1 MDNKELEKDQIGQD
15 QVSAPKKK
23 EKDPL
28 KGVETMFRVA
38 LRNHINLSAIADQKA
53 NTLISVNAII
63 ISIVLSALFP
73 KLDSNP
79 YMFYPSISILL
90 TSLLT
95 IVLATFSTIP
105 NITRGVVT
113 KSEVEQKKGNLM
125 FFGNFHKMSLKD
137 YEWSIQALM
146 ESKDYIYG
154 SLTRD
159 LFFLGKVLNKKYI
172 LLRYAYYIFVI
183 GLLVTIIIFIL
194 NVVPYLGTTV

>member
-1 MDNKELEKDQIGQD
+1 MSAKEPIKDA
-15 QVSAPKKK
+15 VEETVTPSKKKK

-90 TSLLT
+90 TSLTT
-95 IVLATFSTIP
+95 IILATFSTIP
-105 NITRGVVT
+105 NITRGLVT

-125 FFGNFHKMSLKD
+125 FFGNFHRMSLSD
-137 YEWSIQALM
+137 YEWSIQRLM
-146 ESKDYIYG
+146 ESKEYIYG

-159 LFFLGKVLNKKYI
+159 LFFFGK
-172 LLRYAYYIFVI
+172 
-183 GLLVTIIIFIL
+183 G
-194 NVVPYLGTTV
+194 PE